1 MRMAPPMSIPSFMNR
16 ERGRVIIAED
26 DKEMRRVL
34 VDTFRSEGFDVYDVG
49 DGAALLIELAR
60 NHRFHYDTVDVVVAD
75 VRMPL
80 CSGMQALE
88 TIRSVRPRLPFVLL
102 TAFGD
107 DDMHQRAAALGA
119 ELLDKPFSM
128 KQVSA
133 AVSRAIRR
141 R

>member
-1 MRMAPPMSIPSFMNR
+1 MSNVSFMGR
-16 ERGRVIIAED
+16 QRGRALVAED
-26 DKEMRRVL
+26 DVEMRRVL
-34 VDTFRSEGFDVYDVG
+34 VDTLKGEGYDVYDVG

-80 CSGMQALE
+80 CSGLQALE

-107 DDMHQRAAALGA
+107 EEMHARATTLGA
-119 ELLDKPFSM
+119 ELLDKPVSM
-128 KQVSA
+128 KSVSA
-133 AVSRAIRR
+133 AVARAIRR